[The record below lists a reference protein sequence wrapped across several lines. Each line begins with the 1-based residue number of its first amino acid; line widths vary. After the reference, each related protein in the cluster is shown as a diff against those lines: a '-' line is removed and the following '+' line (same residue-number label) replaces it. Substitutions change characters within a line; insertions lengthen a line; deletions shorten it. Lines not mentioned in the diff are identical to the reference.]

1 MRIIRIEVEN
11 LNSLYGPHSLDLD
24 QDLGEAPLFLIRGKT
39 GAGKSTLMDAISLAL
54 FGETPRL
61 GRNSSEGEEDT
72 RQVMSRGTGWARARV
87 TFSKVEGS
95 RARQYRA
102 TWQCHR
108 SRKQPD
114 GKFQK
119 PRRVMERYVAATDTW
134 EELVSDQ
141 RDKFFAPVF
150 EEVLEGLSVEDFKR
164 MVLLAQ
170 GEFAAFINAS
180 EDRRAAILE
189 RLTSTRQYK
198 DIGRRANRRRQQA
211 EQALNDAAAKK
222 DAVQLMP
229 EEQEQELRQALK
241 ELEQDLKTTQ
251 EQAQQA
257 EGWLRWRERRDQ
269 ILEQLATARQDEVEA
284 RQQQQEHQEELD
296 RLAEHERCA
305 GARAL
310 LTEVDR
316 LLGVVDGLEEEIP
329 GLEQQEKEL
338 ALVSGELR
346 QDQRLRE
353 QDRAEA
359 RAAWD
364 AQKKEIQQA
373 REVRSLLAAET
384 RELSAAQKEVSSA
397 EQRLERAQ
405 QVYHE
410 VWEQVVEV
418 GPALK
423 GTVPEEQ
430 LAALKK
436 EIAGCAIDIA
446 EQEAAENTAQEAL
459 KVVQTRLDDLRW
471 AAGLAG
477 GRNRL
482 QRDEPCPL
490 CGGTEHPYIRDNTHQ
505 AADQEIADR
514 LSGVEQ
520 ERLEQQQSRDDAAAR
535 LVELRQRLETLRS
548 AAVQLEKAEMQVQTF
563 SAAHK
568 EIVDKIKGRE
578 GQVEKLTKRAAEVLE
593 GKDPGEVER
602 SLEQRLEQA
611 EKLWNELAERVLE
624 AEKKLTRA
632 QTEHRTA
639 KKQLREDRQALERGK
654 KALTSELQAL
664 ELADSKDLQQR
675 LIDPDQA
682 ERLKALRET
691 LQQKITSATAIL
703 LERKKD
709 REQHQAQRPEDL
721 QPGAFAGEALSEHV
735 AQLKSRAKDLGQEL
749 TEKQTI
755 LKRQDEDRARHVEL
769 ERVWQEAR
777 KELRLWQRLHRLI
790 GVKDG
795 DAFKRFAQ
803 TMNMQEL
810 VGRANGHLKKLEPR
824 YTLVPALG
832 PEGEPLLAFSVQDT
846 FQASASR
853 ALKTLSGGETFLVS
867 LALALA
873 LADYRTVRMP
883 VETLLLDEGFGTLD
897 GDTLQVAMNALRN
910 LNARG
915 TQVGVISHVEAL
927 KEAIPAC
934 VVVEKMGNGRSTLR
948 VEARGK

>member
-11 LNSLYGPHSLDLD
+11 LNSLYGPHALDLD

-95 RARQYRA
+95 GARQYRA

-119 PRRVMERYVAATDTW
+119 PRRVMERYVAATDSW

-241 ELEQDLKTTQ
+241 ELEQDLKATQ

-269 ILEQLATARQDEVEA
+269 ILELLATAQQDEVEA
-284 RQQQQEHQEELD
+284 RQQQKEHQEELD

-316 LLGVVDGLEEEIP
+316 LSGVVAELEDKIP
-329 GLEQQEKEL
+329 RLEQQEQELKQASCELDEEQQKLQHRQQAARTALKEMMPEIKNAHL
-338 ALVSGELR
+338 AAAALATASAELKAAEAEAASANRDLEESGKQRHEACEQAASVSGKKAEPQH
-346 QDQRLRE
+346 QDSILE
-353 QDRAEA
+353 QEIAQCAEDIAQQEAEESRAE
-359 RAAWD
+359 
-364 AQKKEIQQA
+364 
-373 REVRSLLAAET
+373 
-384 RELSAAQKEVSSA
+384 
-397 EQRLERAQ
+397 
-405 QVYHE
+405 
-410 VWEQVVEV
+410 
-418 GPALK
+418 
-423 GTVPEEQ
+423 
-430 LAALKK
+430 
-436 EIAGCAIDIA
+436 
-446 EQEAAENTAQEAL
+446 
-459 KVVQTRLDDLRW
+459 DDLRISEAILAKLRW
-471 AAGLAG
+471 ASGLAV
-477 GRNRL
+477 GRDRL
-482 QRDEPCPL
+482 QPDEPCPL
-490 CGGTEHPYIRDNTHQ
+490 CGGKDHPYLRDGTFE
-505 AADQEIADR
+505 AADQEIQKQTQEAEQDR
-514 LSGVEQ
+514 AAQIKARDAASTAQKEQ
-520 ERLEQQQSRDDAAAR
+520 RLRLEKLNR
-535 LVELRQRLETLRS
+535 LK
-548 AAVQLEKAEMQVQTF
+548 ADLEKAEIRLNTAVETE
-563 SAAHK
+563 K
-568 EIVDKIKGRE
+568 RLRE
-578 GQVEKLTKRAAEVLE
+578 KCQERAAEVEDLKRAAAE
-593 GKDPGEVER
+593 VLDGKDPIELEGQLNQGLKQADEVCKELSARILNAEKELAAAQTQHQVALKRR
-602 SLEQRLEQA
+602 SENKSKLVQA
-611 EKLWNELAERVLE
+611 EKTLAAKLE
-624 AEKKLTRA
+624 SF
-632 QTEHRTA
+632 
-639 KKQLREDRQALERGK
+639 G
-654 KALTSELQAL
+654 
-664 ELADSKDLQQR
+664 LANHEDLQQR
-675 LIDPDQA
+675 LIDPDEA
-682 ERLKALRET
+682 ERLKT
-691 LQQKITSATAIL
+691 LQEELQEKKTTAAAHVAAR
-703 LERKKD
+703 EEDFTGHKRK
-709 REQHQAQRPEDL
+709 RPEDL
-721 QPGAFAGEALSEHV
+721 EPGALAGEALSERV
-735 AQLKSRAKDLGQEL
+735 AQLKSRAEVMGQEVI
-749 TEKQTI
+749 EKRTI
-755 LKRQDEDRARHVEL
+755 LKRQDEDRARHAEL
-769 ERVWQEAR
+769 ERIWQEAR
-777 KELRLWQRLHRLI
+777 EELRLWQRLHRLI

-803 TMNMQEL
+803 TMNLQEL

-824 YTLVPALG
+824 YALVPALG
-832 PEGEPLLAFSVQDT
+832 PEGESLLAFSVQDT

-948 VEARGK
+948 VEARSK